1 MCGGGRYLRLALA
14 VWCFSIPCCAQ
25 GTDDTPPDQSES
37 EKLLLDRLM
46 AAESG
51 GRQFAKNPRSSA
63 LGPFQFVEGT
73 FLDIVRRKLPALT
86 VGKSD
91 AEISRLR
98 VDPKVSRDAAL
109 IYIRESA
116 KFFAARN
123 VPITAATLRLAFFV
137 GQTGALKVLAAKS
150 DKPLSSLLNASALAA
165 NPRLGTLTAGQLIE
179 RSSQEAD
186 GTLAAI
192 DQLGTTA
199 GRLIEMPSQVA
210 GDVIP
215 IAANP
220 QPKVSA
226 EGRFIEK
233 SSQDAE
239 NIGRTVR
246 FSEPPAAP
254 EIVVHCN
261 LKLPS
266 CRKWLALSE
275 TRSQIGQAR
284 LSEVSNQ

>member
-14 VWCFSIPCCAQ
+14 VWFFSISCCAQ
-25 GTDDTPPDQSES
+25 DTDNTPPDQSES

-73 FLDIVRRKLPALT
+73 FLDIMRRKLPALT

-109 IYIRESA
+109 IYIRENA

-123 VPITAATLRLAFFV
+123 VPITAANLRLAFFV

-150 DKPLSSLLNASALAA
+150 DKPLSSILNASALTA
-165 NPRLGTLTAGQLIE
+165 NPRLGILTAGQLIE
-179 RSSQEAD
+179 SQKAD

-192 DQLGTTA
+192 DQLSTTA
-199 GRLIEMPSQVA
+199 GRLIEKPSQAA

-226 EGRFIEK
+226 DGRFIEK
-233 SSQDAE
+233 SSQEAE
-239 NIGRTVR
+239 NVGRTVR

-275 TRSQIGQAR
+275 QRSQIGQER
-284 LSEVSNQ
+284 LSTVSNQ